1 MLVFISGSINSG
13 KTTTSKALAQ
23 KLGAEL
29 VNVDDLNDTIPN
41 FNLATDLDKSMD
53 LAIKTINKHTS
64 NGKDVVANYVVRQ
77 KDFDRFE
84 VEIETLPQIV
94 VTLAPRLEVAQGK
107 RGERVLS
114 EWEVSRVKHHYDTGI
129 ASPKFGHIVDN
140 SDLTVDET
148 VERILEIIATAN
160 PKQPDSHA

>member
-13 KTTTSKALAQ
+13 KTTTSKALA
-23 KLGAEL
+23 KRLGAAF

-53 LAIKTINKHTS
+53 LAINTINEITRH
-64 NGKDVVANYVVRQ
+64 GQDVIANYVVRQ
-77 KDFDRFE
+77 KDYDRFE
-84 VEIETLPQIV
+84 NEVETQPQIV

-107 RGERVLS
+107 RGDRELS

-129 ASPKFGHIVDN
+129 ASPEFGHIIDN
-140 SDLTVDET
+140 SEMTIDQTVD
-148 VERILEIIATAN
+148 RIVEIIAEV
-160 PKQPDSHA
+160 KSK

>member
-13 KTTTSKALAQ
+13 KTTTSKALAER
-23 KLGAEL
+23 LGAAF

-53 LAIKTINKHTS
+53 LAIKTINELAT

-77 KDFDRFE
+77 KDFDRFAY
-84 VEIETLPQIV
+84 EIKTSPQVV

-129 ASPKFGHIVDN
+129 ASPGFGYIIDN
-140 SDLTVDET
+140 SEMTINQTVD
-148 VERILEIIATAN
+148 RILKIIAEVT
-160 PKQPDSHA
+160 PK